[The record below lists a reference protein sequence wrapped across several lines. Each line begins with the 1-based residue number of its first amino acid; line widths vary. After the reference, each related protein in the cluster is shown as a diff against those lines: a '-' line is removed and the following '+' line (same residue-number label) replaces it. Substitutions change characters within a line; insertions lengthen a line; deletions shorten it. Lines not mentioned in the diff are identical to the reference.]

1 MAGRTVPVQDLREL
15 LRHLQTTAND
25 SAVQRAVGLN
35 RRTIARYRAWAAQH
49 DLLDPAKPLPS
60 LEALQQLV
68 TTTLAVPPP
77 PQTVS
82 SLDAHRELVLQL
94 HAQGVEGAA
103 IRLRLQ
109 EQVGY
114 TGSLSA
120 IYRFL
125 HRVDPPP
132 LDVAM
137 RIERDPGAE
146 AQVDFGY
153 AGRLRDPATG
163 QLRKAWAFVMTLA
176 YSRHQYVEF
185 VFDQSLP
192 TWIGLHDR
200 AFRFFAGVPQ
210 RIVLDNLKAGIT
222 QACFDDPQVQATYR
236 ECAEH
241 YGFLI
246 APCAPR
252 TPEHKGK
259 VEQGGV
265 HYLKR
270 NFLGGRV
277 PTEVAQANADVRTW
291 CLTTA
296 GLRSHGTT
304 KAQPLLRFQTI
315 EQAQLR
321 PLPPAPYDLAIWKRA
336 KLHRD
341 SYVVFEQ
348 SFYSAPCRLVGQ
360 TLWVRGGSQ
369 TLRIYTSDYALIATH
384 ARAAQ
389 PGERLTHPD
398 HLPPEKLP
406 GATWTRAICQA
417 LAAEV
422 GLSTTTVVARL
433 LDDGVLDRHQRV
445 IRILKLRERVGDAR
459 LEAACA
465 RALRFDDLT
474 YATLKRI
481 LDRGLEQEPV
491 AAAPAPPAAHT
502 FLRSAGELLGHLF
515 GGATWN

>member
-1 MAGRTVPVQDLREL
+1 VHDLREL

-25 SAVQRAVGLN
+25 SAVQRTIGLN
-35 RRTIARYRAWAAQH
+35 RRTIARYRAWAAQQG
-49 DLLDPAKPLPS
+49 LLDPAQPLPP
-60 LEALQQLV
+60 LEELQQIV
-68 TTTLAVPPP
+68 STTLAVRPP

-82 SLDAHRELVLQL
+82 SLDAHRALVLQL

-125 HRVDPPP
+125 QRVDPPL

-137 RIERDPGAE
+137 RVERAPGSE

-153 AGRLRDPATG
+153 AGRLRDPDTG
-163 QLRKAWAFVMTLA
+163 QLRKAWAFVMQLA

-200 AFRFFAGVPQ
+200 ALRFFGGVPQ

-222 QACFDDPQVQATYR
+222 KACFDDPQVQATYR

-241 YGFLI
+241 YSFLI
-246 APCAPR
+246 APCMPR

-265 HYLKR
+265 HYVKR
-270 NFLGGRV
+270 NFLGGRA
-277 PTEVAQANADVRTW
+277 PTGLAQANADVRTW

-304 KAQPLLRFQTI
+304 KAQPLLRFQTR
-315 EQAQLR
+315 EQATLR
-321 PLPPAPYDLAIWKRA
+321 PLPPAPYDLAIWKHA

-341 SYVVFEQ
+341 SYVVFDQ
-348 SFYSAPCRLVGQ
+348 SFYSAPCRLVGE

-369 TLRIYTSDYALIATH
+369 TLRIYTSDYALVATH
-384 ARAAQ
+384 ARASQ

-417 LAAEV
+417 LATEV
-422 GLSTTTVVARL
+422 GSSTTAVVARL
-433 LDDGVLDRHQRV
+433 LDDGVIDRHQRV
-445 IRILKLRERVGDAR
+445 IRILKLRTRVGDAR

-481 LDRGLEQEPV
+481 LDRGLEQEV
-491 AAAPAPPAAHT
+491 VVAPAPPAAAHT
-502 FLRSAGELLGHLF
+502 FLRNAGELLGHLF

>member
-1 MAGRTVPVQDLREL
+1 VQDLREL

-25 SAVQRAVGLN
+25 SAVQRATGLN
-35 RRTIARYRAWAAQH
+35 RRTIARYRAWAIQH
-49 DLLDPAKPLPS
+49 ALLDPTKALPPLEELQPLVATFS
-60 LEALQQLV
+60 LR
-68 TTTLAVPPP
+68 PP

-82 SLDAHRELVLQL
+82 SLEPHRELVLQL
-94 HAQGVEGAA
+94 HTQGVEGAA

-125 HRVDPPP
+125 RRLDPPP

-137 RIERDPGAE
+137 RVERDPGQE
-146 AQVDFGY
+146 AQVDFGT
-153 AGRLRDPATG
+153 AGRMRDPATG
-163 QLRKAWAFVMTLA
+163 LLRKAWAFVMTLA
-176 YSRHQYVEF
+176 WSRHQYVEF
-185 VFDQSLP
+185 VFDQSVP
-192 TWIGLHDR
+192 TWIALHDH
-200 AFRFFAGVPQ
+200 AFRFFGGVPQ
-210 RIVLDNLKAGIT
+210 RVVLDNLKAGIT

-246 APCAPR
+246 APCLPR

-270 NFLGGRV
+270 NFLGGRA
-277 PTEVAQANADVRTW
+277 PSGLETANADVRTW

-304 KAQPLLRFQTI
+304 KAQPLVRFQTR

-321 PLPPAPYDLAIWKRA
+321 PLPPTPYDLAIWKRA

-341 SYVVFEQ
+341 SYIVFEH
-348 SFYSAPCRLVGQ
+348 SFYSAPFRLVGQ

-369 TLRIYTSDYALIATH
+369 TLRIYTADYALVATH
-384 ARAAQ
+384 TRANQ
-389 PGERLTHPD
+389 PGERLTHLD

-406 GATWTRAICQA
+406 GATWTRAICQT

-422 GLSTTTVVARL
+422 GAATVAVVERL
-433 LDDGVLDRHQRV
+433 LDDGVIDRHQRV
-445 IRILKLRERVGDAR
+445 IRILKLRTRVGDAR

-465 RALRFDDLT
+465 RALHFDDLT

-481 LDRGLEQEPV
+481 LDRGLEREVV
-491 AAAPAPPAAHT
+491 AVPAPPAAAHT
-502 FLRSAGELLGHLF
+502 FLRTAGELLGHLF

>member
-1 MAGRTVPVQDLREL
+1 M
-15 LRHLQTTAND
+15 
-25 SAVQRAVGLN
+25 
-35 RRTIARYRAWAAQH
+35 
-49 DLLDPAKPLPS
+49 
-60 LEALQQLV
+60 
-68 TTTLAVPPP
+68 
-77 PQTVS
+77 
-82 SLDAHRELVLQL
+82 
-94 HAQGVEGAA
+94 
-103 IRLRLQ
+103 
-109 EQVGY
+109 
-114 TGSLSA
+114 
-120 IYRFL
+120 
-125 HRVDPPP
+125 
-132 LDVAM
+132 
-137 RIERDPGAE
+137 
-146 AQVDFGY
+146 
-153 AGRLRDPATG
+153 
-163 QLRKAWAFVMTLA
+163 
-176 YSRHQYVEF
+176 
-185 VFDQSLP
+185 
-192 TWIGLHDR
+192 
-200 AFRFFAGVPQ
+200 
-210 RIVLDNLKAGIT
+210 
-222 QACFDDPQVQATYR
+222 
-236 ECAEH
+236 
-241 YGFLI
+241 
-246 APCAPR
+246 
-252 TPEHKGK
+252 
-259 VEQGGV
+259 
-265 HYLKR
+265 
-270 NFLGGRV
+270 
-277 PTEVAQANADVRTW
+277 RTW

-384 ARAAQ
+384 ARANQ

-422 GLSTTTVVARL
+422 GRSTTTVVARL

-491 AAAPAPPAAHT
+491 AAAPEPPPAHT

>member
-1 MAGRTVPVQDLREL
+1 MAGRHVPVHDLREL
-15 LRHLQTTAND
+15 LRHLQSTVND
-25 SAVQRAVGLN
+25 SEVQRATGLN
-35 RRTIARYRAWAAQH
+35 RRTIARYRAWASQQA
-49 DLLDPAKPLPS
+49 LLDPAQALPPL
-60 LEALQQLV
+60 EELQQL
-68 TTTLAVPPP
+68 TASTLAIRPP

-82 SLDAHRELVLQL
+82 SLEPHRDLVLQL

-109 EQVGY
+109 EQVGF

-125 HRVDPPP
+125 QRVDPPP
-132 LDVAM
+132 LDVCM
-137 RIERDPGAE
+137 RVERDPGYE
-146 AQVDFGY
+146 AQVDFGF
-153 AGRLRDPATG
+153 AGRMRDPATG
-163 QLRKAWAFVMTLA
+163 LLRKTWAFVMTLA
-176 YSRHQYVEF
+176 SSRHQYVAF

-192 TWIGLHDR
+192 TWIALHAH
-200 AFRFFAGVPQ
+200 AFRFFGGVPQ
-210 RIVLDNLKAGIT
+210 RVVLDNLKAGVT
-222 QACFDDPQVQATYR
+222 QACFDDPQVQASYR

-246 APCAPR
+246 APCQPR

-265 HYLKR
+265 HFLKR
-270 NFLGGRV
+270 NFLGGRT
-277 PTEVAQANADVRTW
+277 PTDLAQANADVRVW
-291 CLTTA
+291 CVTTA
-296 GLRSHGTT
+296 GLRTHGTI
-304 KAQPLLRFQTI
+304 KAQPLVRFQSR
-315 EQAQLR
+315 EQATLR

-341 SYVVFEQ
+341 SYVVFAQ
-348 SFYSAPCRLVGQ
+348 SFYSAPFRLVGQ
-360 TLWVRGGSQ
+360 TLWLRGGSQ
-369 TLRIYTSDYALIATH
+369 SLRIYTSDYALVATH

-406 GATWTRAICQA
+406 GATWTRAICQTQ
-417 LAAEV
+417 AAEV
-422 GLSTTTVVARL
+422 GASTTAVVQRL
-433 LDDGVLDRHQRV
+433 LDDGVIDRHQRV
-445 IRILKLRERVGDAR
+445 IRILKLRARVGDVR

-474 YATLKRI
+474 YATLKRM
-481 LDRGLEQEPV
+481 LERGLEREVV
-491 AAAPAPPAAHT
+491 APPAPPPTAHT
-502 FLRSAGELLGHLF
+502 FLRSASELLGHLF